1 MFGRIKRVL
10 NFLNKYVMLK
20 KIRFGSIRR
29 LEPVDREFGFN
40 LGMPVDRYYIENF
53 LHKHRHLIKGQVL
66 EIGEDSYTSKFACA
80 DFRLTILNVVEKE
93 GCIRGDL
100 ESGSG
105 IPENS
110 FDCIIMTQTLPF
122 IYDLRS
128 AISNVYRALRPNGYV
143 LATNPCI
150 SQISRFDM
158 DRWGDYWRFTDLS
171 LRKLFEQ
178 SFSKKEIEVTSF
190 GNCLT
195 ATCFIQGIP
204 AEKLSKMELEYID
217 RDYPVTLTVVAKKA

>member
-217 RDYPVTLTVVAKKA
+217 RDYPVTLTVLAKKT